1 MQSTDVKIAVTLHLY
16 VDTVILWRGIF
27 SCLSCLSFWLSP
39 FCSNEIDMWF
49 GWFGSWP
56 YQIPALNFII
66 FTGCGAVE
74 RFKESFKDYSTKRKT
89 TLWCCLRNYST
100 QHKSVGTVVSI
111 SETGLLECRA
121 VIINSYLP
129 HLNIKR
135 LRRLG
140 LVWDW
145 EGLQ

>member
-1 MQSTDVKIAVTLHLY
+1 MQSTDVKIAVTLYLY
-16 VDTVILWRGIF
+16 VDTVISWRGIF
-27 SCLSCLSFWLSP
+27 SCLACLSFWLSP
-39 FCSNEIDMWF
+39 FCSNEC
-49 GWFGSWP
+49 GLVGLVLGHTR
-56 YQIPALNFII
+56 YQHKIFII
-66 FTGCGAVE
+66 FTWCGAVE

-121 VIINSYLP
+121 VNINSYLP